1 MGDAFWTFVLSLSGY
16 LRLST
21 MSLLLPPD
29 SEYIG
34 GQRGTAVFNVL
45 WAMPFGPFKNLKAV
59 KV

>member
-1 MGDAFWTFVLSLSGY
+1 MGDAFWAFVLSLSGY

-34 GQRGTAVFNVL
+34 GQRGDSSDG
-45 WAMPFGPFKNLKAV
+45 WAMPFGPFKSIKVV